1 MNNYVTLILISFIFV
16 SCDLYKQDAY
26 IEQFVVDAYLV
37 ADEKLPEVRLTTTGP
52 IDQIFDINSRAVND
66 ATVVIR
72 EFDENGVLQW
82 TEVYQ
87 NRAIGYYEPTS
98 VGRLILPRRMYD
110 LEITTNSGEI
120 IRASTVVP
128 DTFSVVS
135 MSATAL
141 PYQGPEQFELLLTP
155 SYYPGRQSYYI
166 FSTLTLDPENAEFTP
181 FYAGV
186 ADNREDVYTVSSGLL
201 NESNTNSGESGYI
214 ELTLPWIGVAFYGP
228 NRIITSAVDDNI
240 YDFVRSTAV
249 QLGGSTQ
256 SPGEIENVISNIDG
270 AIGIF
275 GSYSR
280 ISVEVEVLKN

>member
-1 MNNYVTLILISFIFV
+1 MKNYITIILISFIFV

-26 IEQFVVDAYLV
+26 KEQFVVEAYLI
-37 ADEKLPEVRLTTTGP
+37 ADEELPEVRLTTTGP
-52 IDQIFDINSRAVND
+52 IDQIFDINSRTIND
-66 ATVVIR
+66 ATVIIR
-72 EFDENGVLQW
+72 EFDENGVIQW
-82 TEVYQ
+82 TEVFQ

-98 VGRLILPRRMYD
+98 AGRLVLPRRKYH

-135 MSATAL
+135 LSAIAL
-141 PYQGPEQFELLLTP
+141 PYQGPDQFELLLTP
-155 SYYPGRQSYYI
+155 SFYPGRQGYYI

-201 NESNTNSGESGYI
+201 NESNTNGAGSGDI
-214 ELTLPWIGVAFYGP
+214 KLTFPWIGVAFYGP
-228 NRIITSAVDDNI
+228 NRISASAVDDNI
-240 YDFVRSTAV
+240 YDFVRSASV

-270 AIGIF
+270 GIGIF
-275 GSYSR
+275 GSYAK
-280 ISVEVEVLKN
+280 ISVDVEVLKN